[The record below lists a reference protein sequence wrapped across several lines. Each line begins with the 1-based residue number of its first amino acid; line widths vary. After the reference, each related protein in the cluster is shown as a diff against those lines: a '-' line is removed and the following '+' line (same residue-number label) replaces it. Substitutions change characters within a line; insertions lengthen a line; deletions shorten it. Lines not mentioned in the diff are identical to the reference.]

1 MNYKLFKA
9 TIVAMAAV
17 VSVACT
23 DQVDMTLSTP
33 QESSC
38 LTMDSIDNNFDVYK
52 YVQQRKD
59 DFGNVLIFNSMD
71 EVNKLLQ
78 DMANMDY
85 STLRAQYMILQA
97 EFGFKNAIIESNI
110 FYDSIYSTVAQEYG
124 YNLLA
129 ENVEIEEEDFYIEL
143 EQRLLANNQNLL
155 SVCQKQGVENIV
167 SVSDETFI
175 EPLGHLDWSALLNEK
190 NIFVA
195 ANTVY
200 AFIEDSW
207 LIIPIEEYC
216 NSINTKTIKQKIQA
230 TTYTAASTYNDEKR
244 QKNHV
249 GMNEDKTR
257 MLTVDIDATAVYLQT
272 VQSALAV
279 TMTIGNYKK
288 NGLGNWVKQW
298 SHVDG
303 HCECY
308 VRYIMTNE
316 VLHPSPWYWFRD
328 FSEEYV
334 KGTKTYTNTE
344 ILPYVLNSI
353 SKIYPFNISIGLSN
367 WQGCRISY

>member
-1 MNYKLFKA
+1 MNCKLFKA
-9 TIVAMAAV
+9 TILAMAAV

-85 STLRAQYMILQA
+85 PTLRAQYMILQA

-143 EQRLLANNQNLL
+143 EQRLLANNQNFLA
-155 SVCQKQGVENIV
+155 VCQKQGVENIV

-190 NIFVA
+190 GIFIVA
-195 ANTVY
+195 DVIY
-200 AFIEDSW
+200 A
-207 LIIPIEEYC
+207 
-216 NSINTKTIKQKIQA
+216 
-230 TTYTAASTYNDEKR
+230 
-244 QKNHV
+244 
-249 GMNEDKTR
+249 
-257 MLTVDIDATAVYLQT
+257 LTVDGEWLILSIQEYYTLEEKALKTRNKIAN
-272 VQSALAV
+272 QSAAASYGDDRLQRYHVGCNENYTHMLSAEFTTRQTNLYTYQTAYEV
-279 TMTIGNYKK
+279 NLIITNYKK
-288 NGLGNWVKQW
+288 NGLGNWVKMW

-303 HCECY
+303 GFNCR
-308 VRYIMTNE
+308 VRCVTNQI
-316 VLHPSPWYWFRD
+316 LSSPWAGD
-328 FSEEYV
+328 FDGIYI
-334 KGTKTYTNTE
+334 KGSKTFYRIFTVGDEPLTV
-344 ILPYVLNSI
+344 ISQLYPYDI
-353 SKIYPFNISIGLSN
+353 HINIRN
-367 WQGCRISY
+367 WQGCHISY